1 MLVLKGG
8 NIVLKKQDC
17 LIRKII
23 WGLGCMAIFEFI
35 LDVLGKSK
43 VVVHITRNSGDSLKV
58 QQILQD
64 AGKTL
69 LKKLKEWLLPIS
81 K

>member
-1 MLVLKGG
+1 
-8 NIVLKKQDC
+8 
-17 LIRKII
+17 
-23 WGLGCMAIFEFI
+23 MAIFEFI